1 MQGTDRKPHHMHLN
15 LIDKLAKAQEALR
28 RGELNV
34 PRLEELRADIEH
46 AFNQSMASLMERLD
60 FLEAYDRRRCERVA
74 SVNPG
79 TTLPKLLRFA
89 VSAPFIYGALVPMA
103 IFHVGIELYHQICFR
118 LYRIPLVR
126 PSKYFVYDRSLL
138 PRLGALDRFN
148 CYYCSYYNNLMAYA
162 SEIGARTERYW
173 CPIKYARRL
182 TRTHTQYN
190 RFIGPEDSKDVVA
203 MWEALRDFSDV
214 REQEKS

>member
-1 MQGTDRKPHHMHLN
+1 MHLK
-15 LIDKLAKAQEALR
+15 LIDRLAQAQEALK
-28 RGELNV
+28 RGEINV
-34 PRLEELRADIEH
+34 PRLEELRADVEH
-46 AFNQSMASLMERLD
+46 AFNQSMSSLLERLD
-60 FLEAYDRRRCERVA
+60 FLEAYEKRRRERIAAV
-74 SVNPG
+74 SPG

-89 VSAPFIYGALVPMA
+89 VSAPFIYGAFVPMV
-103 IFHVGIELYHQICFR
+103 IFHIGIELYQQICFR

-126 PSKYFVYDRSLL
+126 PAKYFIYDRSLL

-148 CYYCSYYNNLMAYA
+148 CYYCSYFNNLMAYA

-190 RFIGPEDSKDVVA
+190 RFIGPEDGKAVLA
-203 MWEALRDFSDV
+203 KWEELRDFSDML
-214 REQEKS
+214 EKEKS